1 MKGDQLPAQ
10 DHVARYCGYSTLAED
25 GSVLPAAFRLRKEA
39 KESYLSVQWLECL
52 QKSDRLS
59 EVQEVRR
66 ILSGKNFRLGA
77 TAKIAVINVGTIC
90 CHVEVSSRFKIRV
103 LHEPES
109 DDISHSGIY
118 DTIQDERMI
127 SELITEKVLETHPAV
142 LPH

>member
-1 MKGDQLPAQ
+1 M
-10 DHVARYCGYSTLAED
+10 
-25 GSVLPAAFRLRKEA
+25 
-39 KESYLSVQWLECL
+39 
-52 QKSDRLS
+52 
-59 EVQEVRR
+59 
-66 ILSGKNFRLGA
+66 
-77 TAKIAVINVGTIC
+77 INVGTIC